1 MSPANALGMISDM
14 WTMPNAE
21 PARPGCHATNGGITL
36 ASEGCHEEGALDRNG
51 RYPGDCRQG

>member
-21 PARPGCHATNGGITL
+21 PARPGCHATNGGM
-36 ASEGCHEEGALDRNG
+36 
-51 RYPGDCRQG
+51 